1 MLVLLDSGGLFIAFP
16 FIEERFEAGA
26 SRTTIS
32 WVVTAFFVIMVATLL
47 VAGRLADRFGR
58 RRIFLTGAATYAGG
72 AFIGAAA
79 PTLWLLIGGR
89 VVQAQIANG
98 YDDGREAHLDAA
110 GRVTLRGLPAC
121 TVTVL
126 VNRGDDDRRQGQA
139 DIDLSVPPTVRL
151 EIRVD
156 G

>member
-79 PTLWLLIGGR
+79 PIKIG
-89 VVQAQIANG
+89 
-98 YDDGREAHLDAA
+98 Y
-110 GRVTLRGLPAC
+110 
-121 TVTVL
+121 
-126 VNRGDDDRRQGQA
+126 
-139 DIDLSVPPTVRL
+139 
-151 EIRVD
+151 
-156 G
+156 